1 MFTWISN
8 LFSGTARKAQE
19 KVVEDLQNSVASLK
33 QTEDELVEQ
42 IQRTDAQLNKT
53 EIGSLGPL
61 KMKREQMV
69 FQLQEN
75 RALQKQLQAQLQ
87 EAQHEL
93 KRRT

>member
-1 MFTWISN
+1 MFAWITN

-19 KVVEDLQNSVASLK
+19 KVVEDLQTSLAALK
-33 QTEDELVEQ
+33 QTEEQLVEE
-42 IQRTDAQLNKT
+42 IQRVDAQLNKT

-75 RALQKQLQAQLQ
+75 RAVQKQLQAQLQ
-87 EAQHEL
+87 EAQTEL
-93 KRRT
+93 RKLT